1 MNRTGSYALKPETRR
16 GRGATL
22 QMPGRFESMARL
34 AFDDGWQA
42 PMEDAPLPLKTTV
55 TVEHAKSVIQKQ
67 TSPDLPF
74 DKSVNAYRGCEHGC
88 IYCYARPSH
97 AYLNLSPGLDFETK
111 LFAKPN
117 APELLR
123 EALATPGY
131 VCSPIALGTNTDPY
145 QPIEREWKITRQILE
160 VLAEHRHPV
169 SIVTKNALIERDL
182 DILADMARD
191 KLATVYI
198 SVTTLN
204 GDIARRME
212 PRATAPHRR
221 LAAMRKLNSA
231 GVPCGV
237 MVAPVVPFLTDA
249 EMEDILEAARIHG
262 AQSAGYTLLRLPYE
276 VKDLFRDW
284 LKTHYPLKADHIM
297 SRLHA
302 MRGDRDNDSTFGQ
315 RFSGDG
321 LFAELLK
328 QRFAMACARLG
339 LNRRETALDTTQFRI
354 PEREGQLALF

>member
-1 MNRTGSYALKPETRR
+1 MNTIGNCAVKPEIRR

-22 QMPGRFESMARL
+22 QMPGRFESVARL
-34 AFDDGWQA
+34 AFHDGWPAAEEA
-42 PMEDAPLPLKTTV
+42 PPLQTTV
-55 TVEHAKSVIQKQ
+55 TVELAKSVIQKQ
-67 TSPDLPF
+67 SSPDLPF
-74 DKSVNAYRGCEHGC
+74 DQSVNAYRGCEHGC

-117 APELLR
+117 APALLR
-123 EALATPGY
+123 EALAKPGY
-131 VCSPIALGTNTDPY
+131 ACSPIALGTNTDPY
-145 QPIEREWKITRQILE
+145 QPIERKWKITRQILE
-160 VLAEHRHPV
+160 VLAECRHPV

-182 DILADMARD
+182 DILADLARD
-191 KLATVYI
+191 NLVRVYVSI
-198 SVTTLN
+198 TTLN

-221 LAAMRKLNSA
+221 LATLRKLNDA

-249 EMEDILEAARIHG
+249 EMEEILEAARAKG
-262 AQSAGYTLLRLPYE
+262 APSAGYTLLRLPYE

-297 SRLHA
+297 SRLQS

-315 RFSGDG
+315 RFTGDG

-328 QRFAMACARLG
+328 QRFALACARLG
-339 LNRRETALDTTQFRI
+339 LNRREAAPDTTLFR
-354 PEREGQLALF
+354 PPALEGQLALF

>member
-1 MNRTGSYALKPETRR
+1 MNQTGYFAPKHQIRQ

-22 QMPGRFESMARL
+22 QMPGRFETMARL

-42 PMEDAPLPLKTTV
+42 PANDVPPPRTTV
-55 TVEHAKSVIQKQ
+55 TVELAKSVIQKQ
-67 TSPDLPF
+67 SSPDLPF
-74 DKSVNAYRGCEHGC
+74 DQSVNAYRGCEHGC

-111 LFAKPN
+111 LFAKPD
-117 APELLR
+117 APALLR
-123 EALATPGY
+123 TALAKPGY

-145 QPIEREWKITRQILE
+145 QPIERKWKITRQILE

-169 SIVTKNALIERDL
+169 SIVTKSALIERDL
-182 DILADMARD
+182 DILAEMARD
-191 KLATVYI
+191 NLVTVFI

-221 LAAMRKLNSA
+221 LQTVRRLNDA

-249 EMEDILEAARIHG
+249 EMEEILEAARAKG

-284 LKTHYPLKADHIM
+284 LRTHYPLKADHIM
-297 SRLHA
+297 SRLQS
-302 MRGDRDNDSTFGQ
+302 MRGGQDNDSSYGQ

-321 LFAELLK
+321 LFAQLLK
-328 QRFAMACARLG
+328 QRFSLACARLG
-339 LNRRETALDTTQFRI
+339 LNRREPVLDATLFSV
-354 PEREGQLALF
+354 PEREGQMELFA